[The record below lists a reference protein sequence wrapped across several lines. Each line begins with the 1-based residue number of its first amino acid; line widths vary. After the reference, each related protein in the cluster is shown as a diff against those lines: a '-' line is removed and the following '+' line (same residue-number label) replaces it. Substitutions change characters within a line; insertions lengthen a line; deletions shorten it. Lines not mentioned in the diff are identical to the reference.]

1 MNQVNRILDQTAI
14 EDFEAYRRGGG
25 GTGLDTARRQSA
37 ESTIELVERS
47 GLRGRGGA
55 GFPTGKKWRTIAV
68 GEPSASRPVVINA
81 AEGEPGTFKDRML
94 LRRNPYVVLEGALIA
109 ALAVGA
115 DEIVVAVK
123 ASFTRELDRL
133 RTAFDE
139 LERAGW
145 TTGLAMQIVEGP
157 GEYLFGEETALL
169 EVIDGRPPF
178 PRVMAPYRR
187 GIREPDIGTADPTR
201 EWRQWGDG
209 PVALVDNVE
218 TLANVPGI
226 LRHGA
231 DWYRSTGT
239 QRSPGTIICTVTGDT
254 RRDGVGEFAMGTPLR
269 DVIESLG
276 GGVEPGREIAV
287 VLSGV
292 SNPPIGPLQLDTPLT
307 YEDMAA
313 AGTGL
318 GSASFIVID
327 DQTPLRGVAAGV
339 ARFLATES
347 CGQCEPCKRDG
358 SAIAAGLLDFAGDLD
373 DVRDHLTT
381 VGGGARCALA
391 GQTER
396 VVGRLLELAAGRA
409 DEPTL
414 DVVHSEYPVVP
425 LVDLIDG
432 HAMLD
437 LAHLD
442 KRSDWTYPGEQP
454 DSGIWPVH
462 RLANQP
468 VEITRPHTPQLDVP
482 AGSAVPAD
490 SDVPPDSSWVQAAD
504 PFAPLHEL
512 HDRLEEDLRVVRTAA
527 PEQRN
532 DALERLRTD
541 LDRHRRATE
550 RLVYPLTA
558 RLAPDLGDDVV
569 SFPKRHGQHAARLL
583 DRLDLGRE
591 PLAPA
596 LVDELCADVHAS
608 IIELDRRVLPLLE
621 QAVADNPDELLRI
634 AAGVTEEITDAP

>member
-1 MNQVNRILDQTAI
+1 MNQVHRVLDETAV
-14 EDFEAYRRGGG
+14 EDFEAYRHGGG
-25 GTGLDTARRQSA
+25 GTALEAARHQSA
-37 ESTIELVERS
+37 ESIIELVERA

-55 GFPTGKKWRTIAV
+55 GFPTGKKWRTIAS
-68 GEPSASRPVVINA
+68 GEVSTSRPTVINA

-115 DEIVVAVK
+115 DEIVVAIK
-123 ASFTRELDRL
+123 ASFTRELERL
-133 RTAFDE
+133 RTAIDE

-145 TTGLAMQIVEGP
+145 TTGLAMRVVEGP
-157 GEYLFGEETALL
+157 GEYLFGEETGLL

-187 GIREPDIGTADPTR
+187 GIRETDIGTADPTS
-201 EWRQWGDG
+201 EWQQWGDG
-209 PVALVDNVE
+209 PAALVDNVE
-218 TLANVPGI
+218 TLANVPAI

-231 DWYRSTGT
+231 DWYRSAGT
-239 QRSPGTIICTVTGDT
+239 DRSPGTIICTVTGDT
-254 RRDGVGEFAMGTPLR
+254 RRAGVGEFAMGTPLR
-269 DVIESLG
+269 DVIESIG

-292 SNPPIGPLQLDTPLT
+292 SNPPVGPLQLDTPLT

-327 DQTPLRGVAAGV
+327 DQVPLRTVAAGV
-339 ARFLATES
+339 SRFLATES

-358 SAIAAGLLDFAGDLD
+358 LAISTGLLDADGDLD
-373 DVRDHLTT
+373 DVRDRLTT
-381 VGGGARCALA
+381 VADGARCALA

-396 VVGRLLELAAGRA
+396 VVGRLLELAATTTGGPPI
-409 DEPTL
+409 DPLHT
-414 DVVHSEYPVVP
+414 EYPIAA
-425 LVDLIDG
+425 LVDLVEG
-432 HAMLD
+432 RAVLD
-437 LAHLD
+437 LAHRD
-442 KRSDWTYPGEQP
+442 KRPDWTYSGEQP

-462 RLANQP
+462 RLADRP
-468 VEITRPHTPQLDVP
+468 VEVTRSHTPE
-482 AGSAVPAD
+482 
-490 SDVPPDSSWVQAAD
+490 SDVPPEPDVPERSPGAQVPD

-512 HDRLEEDLRVVRTAA
+512 HDRLEADLRVARTAP

-532 DALERLRTD
+532 DALEQVRTD
-541 LDRHRRATE
+541 LERHRRATE
-550 RLVYPLTA
+550 RLIYPLTA
-558 RLAPDLGDDVV
+558 RLAPDLGNDVA
-569 SFPKRHGQHAARLL
+569 SFPRRHEQHAARML
-583 DRLDLGRE
+583 DRLDLGRQ

-596 LVDELCADVHAS
+596 LVDELCADVHVS
-608 IIELDRRVLPLLE
+608 IIELDRRVLPLL
-621 QAVADNPDELLRI
+621 QRAVNDDPDELLRI